1 MTDLPLIGD
10 DAVSASSRIAPH
22 QSDFGELVLES
33 QKMQRRMGLMQ
44 SDIKRI
50 GRLVWASFA
59 SRVFRRLWTG
69 LSYDHLVT
77 FTEKLG
83 ELSRGDHSLGCFC
96 LMGQA
101 GSRLTINAGLPRG
114 IRNKRV
120 AEIYERLSVDVH
132 ECWGIS

>member
-1 MTDLPLIGD
+1 MTDLPLIRD
-10 DAVSASSRIAPH
+10 DALSASSRIAPH
-22 QSDFGELVLES
+22 QGDYGELVLKS
-33 QKMQRRMGLMQ
+33 QKMQRRMVLMQ

-69 LSYDHLVT
+69 LSYNHLVT

-83 ELSRGDHSLGCFC
+83 ELRRVDHSSGCFC

-101 GSRLTINAGLPRG
+101 GSRLTHSMCIGSLVFR
-114 IRNKRV
+114 KQV
-120 AEIYERLSVDVH
+120 SRLKNVP
-132 ECWGIS
+132 GT